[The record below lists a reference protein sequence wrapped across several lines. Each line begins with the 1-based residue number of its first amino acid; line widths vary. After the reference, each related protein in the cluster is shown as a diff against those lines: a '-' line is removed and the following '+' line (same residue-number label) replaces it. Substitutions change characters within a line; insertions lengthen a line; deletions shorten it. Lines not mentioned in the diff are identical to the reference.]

1 MTRLLTT
8 AALFATLLAVPALA
22 QTAPPKMHHRAH
34 HHHHYHHASTQGS
47 GSSMAGHRHHFADS
61 DHSADRLNREEL
73 RSLGNG
79 S

>member
-8 AALFATLLAVPALA
+8 AALFTAFLAMPALA
-22 QTAPPKMHHRAH
+22 QTAAPKMHHRAH
-34 HHHHYHHASTQGS
+34 HHHHHASTQGS
-47 GSSMAGHRHHFADS
+47 GSSMAGRHHHFLTG

-73 RSLGNG
+73 QNLAKG